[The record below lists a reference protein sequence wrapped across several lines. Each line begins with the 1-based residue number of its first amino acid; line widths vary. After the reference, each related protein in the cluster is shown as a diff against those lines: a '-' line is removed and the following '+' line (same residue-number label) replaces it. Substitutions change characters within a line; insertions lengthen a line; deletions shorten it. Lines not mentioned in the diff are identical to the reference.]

1 MQDLGSRSAADLDAL
16 VDRLGL
22 VDPTDPRTARSSN
35 ASGLS
40 SLRGARVAL
49 LDNRKPNAA
58 LLLAE
63 IGELL
68 RSRYALAAAEPRTKF
83 IYSRPAAE
91 DLVAELAG
99 FDAVVTAIGD

>member
-1 MQDLGSRSAADLDAL
+1 MQDLRACSAADLDEL
-16 VDRLGL
+16 VRQLDS
-22 VDPTDPRTARSSN
+22 VDPTDPTTARATN
-35 ASGLS
+35 AAGLS

-63 IGELL
+63 VGELL
-68 RSRYALAAAEPRTKF
+68 QSRFALAAAEPRTKF

-91 DLVAELAG
+91 DLIAELAA